1 MRLKTL
7 IMKILKSYFGTGRGL
22 LAVAAAGMLV
32 LPFGSQAFPPA
43 PSHTIYGLVRDEY
56 GLPLFVT
63 NALIIFEPTNGVQ
76 ITASIVPNLEPGV
89 NYRLILSIDSGVAPD
104 PYRITALQPNVQ
116 FRMRVKIGDVNY
128 LPMEMVGN
136 YATLGN
142 PAESTRIDL
151 TLGVDANGDGLPDA
165 WQDLLIARLGPDAK
179 IGPNDDADG
188 DGISNMNEYLAGT
201 YAFDPADGFRLKL
214 VPNPAGAPLLEFMV
228 VSPRTYTLFS
238 STNLQNWASIPFKV
252 PADGPDAP
260 TLPNYRATDI
270 HILQVQPILP
280 DDIPSAQFFFK
291 VQAQ

>member
-1 MRLKTL
+1 MQ
-7 IMKILKSYFGTGRGL
+7 ILKSYLATGRGL
-22 LAVAAAGMLV
+22 LAVTAAGMFLFP
-32 LPFGSQAFPPA
+32 LASRAFPPA
-43 PSHTIYGLVRDEY
+43 PSHMIYGQVRDEY

-76 ITASIVPNLEPGV
+76 ITSSIVPNLEPGV
-89 NYRLILSIDSGVAPD
+89 NYRLSLLMDSGVAPD
-104 PYRITALQPNVQ
+104 LYRITALQPNVP
-116 FRMRVKIGDVNY
+116 FRMRVKIGDVTY

-151 TLGVDANGDGLPDA
+151 TLGVDADGDGLPDA
-165 WQDLLIARLGPDAK
+165 WQQLLIAKLGPNAK

-201 YAFDPADGFRLKL
+201 YAFDPADGFRLNL
-214 VPNPAGAPLLEFMV
+214 VPNPGGTPLLQFMV

-238 STNLQNWASIPFKV
+238 STNLQSWASLPFKV

-260 TLPNYRATDI
+260 SLPNYHATDI
-270 HILQVQPILP
+270 RMLQVQPLLP
-280 DDIPSAQFFFK
+280 DDSPSSQRYFYK
-291 VQAQ
+291 VQVQ